1 MNGPPSSPPGS
12 LRPRDRRRSRLPP
25 RAPEKVEARCR
36 RLSRAL
42 AQWGGSMEGQP
53 FGAGII
59 VVAEIALALELQRLA
74 VGIGGGCGLD
84 EARAQRMHGMC
95 GAVARRGARARTRC

>member
-12 LRPRDRRRSRLPP
+12 FTTAGSKTISIAP
-25 RAPEKVEARCR
+25 RAHEKVEVRCR

-42 AQWGGSMEGQP
+42 AQRGGSIEDQP

-74 VGIGGGCGLD
+74 VGIGGGCALD
-84 EARAQRMHGMC
+84 EAA
-95 GAVARRGARARTRC
+95 A